1 MADELLRVLS
11 GDLEAVEADGPQL
24 SDAELRRLLEAMVT
38 ARALDER
45 CARMHAD
52 GEIGFYVAA
61 RGEEAAAVG
70 AAAALRPEDWVF
82 PSHRDPGVYLL
93 RGGSLRAWLD
103 QLFGNDADLTRGR
116 QMPGHHSLPDGRF
129 VSVSSPIGTQIVQ
142 AAGCAMAIKIR
153 GDSSAV
159 LASFGCA
166 AASSSDFHTALNLA
180 AAFTAPVVFLCR
192 NVDLPAAAAA
202 AAGPLVPRE
211 SIAGHAVAYGL
222 EGVRVDGTDV
232 LAVLQAVTAARD
244 DAMQGA
250 GATLIEAVGIAPE
263 ADPIGRFRAYLD
275 ARGVWDAAR
284 QEELDAQLGERLEEA
299 VAAAAAAPGPVRDSL
314 FVNVYSEPPW
324 MLQEQRERLL
334 ADEDRGDV

>member
-1 MADELLRVLS
+1 MANELQRVLS
-11 GDLEAVEADGPQL
+11 DDLEAVEADGPQL

-45 CARMHAD
+45 CTRMHAD

-61 RGEEAAAVG
+61 QGEEAATVG

-82 PSHRDPGVYLL
+82 PSHRDPGMYLL
-93 RGGSLRAWLD
+93 RGGSLRSWLD
-103 QLFGNDADLTRGR
+103 QLFGNDADLSMGR

-142 AAGCAMAIKIR
+142 ATGCALAIKIR
-153 GDSSAV
+153 GDDGAV
-159 LASFGCA
+159 LASFGAA

-180 AAFTAPVVFLCR
+180 ASLTAPVVFLCR
-192 NVDLPAAAAA
+192 NVDLPGTADDS
-202 AAGPLVPRE
+202 LVPRA

-244 DAMQGA
+244 NALRGA
-250 GATLIEAVGIAPE
+250 GATLIEAVGIGPE
-263 ADPIGRFRAYLD
+263 AEPIARFRTYLE

-284 QEELDAQLGERLEEA
+284 EEKLVAQLGERLEEA
-299 VAAAAAAPGPVRDSL
+299 AAAAAAAPRPAPESL
-314 FVNVYSEPPW
+314 FVDVYSDLPW
-324 MLQEQRERLL
+324 MLQEQRRSLL
-334 ADEDRGDV
+334 DDEERGDV

>member
-24 SDAELRRLLEAMVT
+24 SDAQLRRLLEAMVT
-38 ARALDER
+38 ARALDAR
-45 CARMHAD
+45 CARLHAD

-70 AAAALRPEDWVF
+70 AAAALRSEDWVF
-82 PSHRDPGVYLL
+82 PSHRDPGVFLL

-103 QLFGNDADLTRGR
+103 QLFGNDSDLTRGR
-116 QMPGHHSLPDGRF
+116 QLPGHHSLPDGRF

-142 AAGCAMAIKIR
+142 ATGCAMAIKIR
-153 GDSSAV
+153 GDRNAV
-159 LASFGCA
+159 LASFGRA
-166 AASSSDFHTALNLA
+166 AASTSDFHTALNLA
-180 AAFTAPVVFLCR
+180 ASFTAPVVFLCR
-192 NVDLPAAAAA
+192 NVDLPAAAGSPA
-202 AAGPLVPRE
+202 PPDSVP
-211 SIAGHAVAYGL
+211 GHAVAYGL

-232 LAVLQAVTAARD
+232 LAVLQAVAAARD
-244 DAMQGA
+244 SAVQGA
-250 GATLIEAVGIAPE
+250 GATLIEAAGIGPE
-263 ADPIGRFRAYLD
+263 AEPIVRFRAYLE
-275 ARGVWDAAR
+275 ARGAWDAAR

-314 FVNVYSEPPW
+314 LVDVYRELPW

-334 ADEDRGDV
+334 ADEGRDDV

>member
-1 MADELLRVLS
+1 MADELFRVLS

-45 CARMHAD
+45 CAALHAD

-70 AAAALRPEDWVF
+70 AATALRPEDWVF

-129 VSVSSPIGTQIVQ
+129 VSVSSSIGTHIVQ

-159 LASFGCA
+159 LASFGRA

-180 AAFTAPVVFLCR
+180 ASFAAPVVFLCR

-202 AAGPLVPRE
+202 GPLVPGE

-244 DAMQGA
+244 NAVQGA
-250 GATLIEAVGIAPE
+250 GATLIEAVGIGPE
-263 ADPIGRFRAYLD
+263 ADPIERFRAYLD

-284 QEELDAQLGERLEEA
+284 QEELDAQLGKRLEEA

-314 FVNVYSEPPW
+314 FVDVYSELPW
-324 MLQEQRERLL
+324 MLQEQREGLV

>member
-38 ARALDER
+38 ARALDAR
-45 CARMHAD
+45 CARLHAD

-70 AAAALRPEDWVF
+70 AVAALRSEDWVF

-103 QLFGNDADLTRGR
+103 QLFGNDSDLTRGR
-116 QMPGHHSLPDGRF
+116 QLPGYHSLPDGRF

-142 AAGCAMAIKIR
+142 ATGCAMAIKIR
-153 GDSSAV
+153 GDRNAV
-159 LASFGCA
+159 LASFGRA
-166 AASSSDFHTALNLA
+166 AASTSDFHTALNLA
-180 AAFTAPVVFLCR
+180 ASFTAPVVFLCR
-192 NVDLPAAAAA
+192 NVDLPAA
-202 AAGPLVPRE
+202 GSPVPPD
-211 SIAGHAVAYGL
+211 SVTGHAVAYGL

-232 LAVLQAVTAARD
+232 LAVLQAVAAARD
-244 DAMQGA
+244 NAVQGA
-250 GATLIEAVGIAPE
+250 GATLIEAAGIGPE
-263 ADPIGRFRAYLD
+263 AEPIVRFRAYLE
-275 ARGVWDAAR
+275 ARGAWDAAR

-314 FVNVYSEPPW
+314 LVDVYGELPW

-334 ADEDRGDV
+334 ADGGRDDV